1 MQTAEGGHQ
10 GEGVLVG
17 LDEGLALGHV
27 QLLEGEVAVG
37 MMGLAVL
44 DHVIRDVNT
53 HHLSK
58 VNFPSQRSH

>member
-1 MQTAEGGHQ
+1 MQTGEGGHQ

-27 QLLEGEVAVG
+27 QLLEGEVGVG
-37 MMGLAVL
+37 MVGPTVS

-53 HHLSK
+53 HHLTK
-58 VNFPSQRSH
+58 DFV